1 MKKLDLEKLHYICNK
16 LSNKEQEFSERYI
29 YVSLMGHNSNYSE
42 MEFESFIKYYNF
54 GFEDDNIVVFNDD
67 KVSYENYTNQD
78 FSYIPIILLSFDE
91 TMLEKYIENE
101 INEQLKHQEQERL
114 QRKEDLKT
122 KIKLLQKELY
132 QYEKL

>member
-1 MKKLDLEKLHYICNK
+1 MKNLDLEKLHYICNK
-16 LSNKEQEFSERYI
+16 LSNKEQELSERDI
-29 YVSLMGHNSNYSE
+29 YVSLMGHSSNYSE
-42 MEFESFIKYYNF
+42 MEFESFMKYYNF

-67 KVSYENYTNQD
+67 AVSYENYTVND

-122 KIKLLQKELY
+122 KIKLLQKQLINL
-132 QYEKL
+132 Q

>member
-1 MKKLDLEKLHYICNK
+1 MKNLDLEKLHYICNK
-16 LSNKEQEFSERYI
+16 LSNKEQELSERDI

-67 KVSYENYTNQD
+67 GIPYESYTNQD

-122 KIKLLQKELY
+122 KIELLTKKLEACN
-132 QYEKL
+132 

>member
-1 MKKLDLEKLHYICNK
+1 MKNLDLEKLHYICNK
-16 LSNKEQEFSERYI
+16 LSNKEQELSERDI
-29 YVSLMGHNSNYSE
+29 YVSLMGHSSNYSE
-42 MEFESFIKYYNF
+42 MEFESFMKYYNF

-67 KVSYENYTNQD
+67 AVSYENYTNQD

-114 QRKEDLKT
+114 QRKEDLKKQIELLT
-122 KIKLLQKELY
+122 KKLE
-132 QYEKL
+132 ECN

>member
-1 MKKLDLEKLHYICNK
+1 MKNLDLEKLHYICNK
-16 LSNKEQEFSERYI
+16 LSNKEQELSERDI
-29 YVSLMGHNSNYSE
+29 YVSLMGHSSNYSE
-42 MEFESFIKYYNF
+42 MEFESFMKYYNF

-67 KVSYENYTNQD
+67 AVSYENYTNQD

-114 QRKEDLKT
+114 QRKEDLKKQIELLT
-122 KIKLLQKELY
+122 KKL
-132 QYEKL
+132 EKL

>member
-1 MKKLDLEKLHYICNK
+1 MKNLNLEKLHYICNK
-16 LSNKEQEFSERYI
+16 LSNKEQELSERDI
-29 YVSLMGHNSNYSE
+29 YVSLMGHSSNYSE
-42 MEFESFIKYYNF
+42 MEFESFMKYYNF

-67 KVSYENYTNQD
+67 GIPYENYTNQD

-122 KIKLLQKELY
+122 KIELLTKKLEACN
-132 QYEKL
+132 

>member
-1 MKKLDLEKLHYICNK
+1 MKNLDLEKLHYICNK
-16 LSNKEQEFSERYI
+16 LSNKEQELSERDI
-29 YVSLMGHNSNYSE
+29 YVSLMGHSSNYSE
-42 MEFESFIKYYNF
+42 MEFESFMKYYNF

-67 KVSYENYTNQD
+67 AVSYENYTNQD

-122 KIKLLQKELY
+122 KIELLQKQLINL
-132 QYEKL
+132 Q

>member
-1 MKKLDLEKLHYICNK
+1 MRNLNLEKLWSVCNK
-16 LSNKEQEFSERYI
+16 LSNKGQELSERDI

-67 KVSYENYTNQD
+67 AVSYENYTNQD

-91 TMLEKYIENE
+91 KRLENWMEIEIKLE
-101 INEQLKHQEQERL
+101 LERQEREKV
-114 QRKEDLKT
+114 REKEDLKR
-122 KIKLLQKELY
+122 KIELLQKQLINL
-132 QYEKL
+132 Q

>member
-1 MKKLDLEKLHYICNK
+1 MKNLNLEKLHYICNK
-16 LSNKEQEFSERYI
+16 LSNKEQELSERDI
-29 YVSLMGHNSNYSE
+29 YVSLMGHSSNYSE
-42 MEFESFIKYYNF
+42 MEFESFMKYYNF

-67 KVSYENYTNQD
+67 GIPYENYTNQD

-114 QRKEDLKT
+114 QRKEDLKR
-122 KIKLLQKELY
+122 KIELLQKQLINL
-132 QYEKL
+132 Q

>member
-1 MKKLDLEKLHYICNK
+1 MKNLDLEKLWSVCNI
-16 LSNKEQEFSERYI
+16 LSNKEQELSERDI
-29 YVSLMGHNSNYSE
+29 YVSLMGYSSNYSE
-42 MEFESFIKYYNF
+42 MEFESFMKYYNF

-67 KVSYENYTNQD
+67 AVSYENYTNQD

-122 KIKLLQKELY
+122 KIELLQKQLDNS
-132 QYEKL
+132 

>member
-29 YVSLMGHNSNYSE
+29 YVSLMGNNSNYSE
-42 MEFESFIKYYNF
+42 MEFESFMKYYNF

-67 KVSYENYTNQD
+67 AVSYENYTNQD

-122 KIKLLQKELY
+122 KIELLQKQLDNS
-132 QYEKL
+132 

>member
-1 MKKLDLEKLHYICNK
+1 MKNLDLEKLHYICNK
-16 LSNKEQEFSERYI
+16 LSNKEQELSERDI
-29 YVSLMGHNSNYSE
+29 YVSLMGHSSNYSE

-67 KVSYENYTNQD
+67 GIPYENYTNQD
-78 FSYIPIILLSFDE
+78 FSYIPTILLSFDE

>member
-1 MKKLDLEKLHYICNK
+1 MKNLNLEKLHYICNK
-16 LSNKEQEFSERYI
+16 LSNKEQELSERDI

-54 GFEDDNIVVFNDD
+54 GFEDNNIVVFNDD
-67 KVSYENYTNQD
+67 GVPYENYTNQD

-114 QRKEDLKT
+114 QRKEDLKR
-122 KIKLLQKELY
+122 KIELLQKQLINL
-132 QYEKL
+132 Q

>member
-1 MKKLDLEKLHYICNK
+1 MKNLDLEKLHYICNK
-16 LSNKEQEFSERYI
+16 LSNKEQELSERDI
-29 YVSLMGHNSNYSE
+29 YVSLMGHSSNYSE
-42 MEFESFIKYYNF
+42 MEFESFMKYYNF

-67 KVSYENYTNQD
+67 AVSYENYTNQD

-122 KIKLLQKELY
+122 KIKLLQKQLINL
-132 QYEKL
+132 Q

>member
-1 MKKLDLEKLHYICNK
+1 MKNLDLEKLHYICNK
-16 LSNKEQEFSERYI
+16 LSNKEQELSERDI
-29 YVSLMGHNSNYSE
+29 YVSLMGHSSNYSE
-42 MEFESFIKYYNF
+42 MEFESFMKYYNF

-67 KVSYENYTNQD
+67 GIAYESYTTND
-78 FSYIPIILLSFDE
+78 FSYIPTILLSFDE

-122 KIKLLQKELY
+122 KIELLQKQLINL
-132 QYEKL
+132 Q

>member
-1 MKKLDLEKLHYICNK
+1 MKNLDLEKLHYICNK
-16 LSNKEQEFSERYI
+16 LSNKEQELSERDI

-67 KVSYENYTNQD
+67 AVSYENYTNQD
-78 FSYIPIILLSFDE
+78 FSFIPIILLSFDE

-122 KIKLLQKELY
+122 KIELLTKKLNNL
-132 QYEKL
+132 